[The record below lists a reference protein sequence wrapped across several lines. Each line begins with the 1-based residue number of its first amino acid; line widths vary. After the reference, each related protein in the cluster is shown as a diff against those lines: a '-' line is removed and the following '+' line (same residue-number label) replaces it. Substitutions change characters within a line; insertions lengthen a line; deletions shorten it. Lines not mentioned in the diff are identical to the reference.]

1 MLTVNAHPDTL
12 VALAQLPSV
21 QRIELAHAR
30 VLLNDLSRTRMNVSA
45 DTVTPTNYLDLTG
58 TNVTLNLNDT
68 GADQNHPDLA
78 GRVFFSNTD
87 TNLSATSQDPDGH
100 GTHVA
105 GTIIS
110 SGANSTNLVAPGS
123 VPGASFRGMAPAAS
137 LFVLPID
144 LRIGPLVSDAY
155 LQQTAASN
163 NFVGLGRTN
172 AIISNNSWSYTGAFE
187 YNSASASY
195 DAAVRDALPGRTGP
209 QPVLYVF
216 AAGNS
221 GNGNDNGTGGDPDRI
236 AAPATA
242 KNVITVGA
250 IEQLRNITNAYYT
263 TNVVNGEN
271 VVSTNTPFL
280 GFTDS
285 DNVVASFSS
294 RGNVGI
300 GTEGEFGRVKPDV
313 VAPGAFVVSTR
324 SSRWLL
330 DNSLP
335 PASPLYPILSSLNSG
350 LAPYYRY
357 ETGTSMAA
365 PAVSGVLAL
374 MQEFFEKRL
383 KLGFSPALLKALLIN
398 GARSVNPD
406 IPSYDWGVTNAVK
419 IQGWGLVNLTNSLPA
434 GLTNGDPKSWPLQ
447 FFDQSPTHTLATGQR
462 HTWEL
467 GLSADGQL
475 VPLRVTLV
483 WTDPPG
489 NPGAGIK
496 LVNDLDLIVTN
507 LDTGAVFLGN
517 GIPTG
522 FDFNPPS
529 ETNAPPG
536 FDFVNNVENVIL
548 RPPLGTN
555 YSISVVGRR
564 VNVNA
569 VTANTNDVVQDYA
582 LVVSCGDGELASP
595 IVSLTGPNTGVVPP
609 PPITAITNGAP
620 LLHQRVG
627 ANFQLAPLADGE
639 ANQWRIYVFTNFFF
653 TNTVSGLTN
662 GSNVAFITF
671 PDGHLALPRNLGPD
685 IDLYVSADPALTN
698 LNAVVIANAFKSLNR
713 GGTESVVFTN
723 APVGP
728 NKIFYIGVKSE
739 DQQAAEFGIVAFS
752 SNEPFAQQDPFGNHL
767 LRGLPPSVAIPD
779 GSGDTPGGVRMFAV
793 DPLQPVTIARVIV
806 TNDITHQS
814 IGDLLGNLSYA
825 NHFAVLN
832 NHNRY
837 GGVTNTFF
845 HLVYDD
851 SNSGLFLLSRP
862 TDGPGSLNDFVS
874 ERTGS
879 TMPWLLTMADN
890 SHGRTGRVDSLNI
903 RVEPQ
908 RSILG
913 VGVNGTVL
921 ANQWVYYIVDVPG
934 DASKLTVTLSSM
946 TGPLNLY
953 LKRGAPPTANDS

>member
-1 MLTVNAHPDTL
+1 MTPSTWARTSFRAGRIFNSPEAVRSIRTRASTTPRTARAASVFTRRGTRASRAGSGGNTFLSGFPRARLASPACPRQAAMLERSSRSL
-12 VALAQLPSV
+12 GC
-21 QRIELAHAR
+21 HAR
-30 VLLNDLSRTRMNVSA
+30 
-45 DTVTPTNYLDLTG
+45 
-58 TNVTLNLNDT
+58 
-68 GADQNHPDLA
+68 
-78 GRVFFSNTD
+78 
-87 TNLSATSQDPDGH
+87 
-100 GTHVA
+100 
-105 GTIIS
+105 
-110 SGANSTNLVAPGS
+110 
-123 VPGASFRGMAPAAS
+123 RGMAPAAS

-144 LRIGPLVSDAY
+144 LRVGPLVSDTY

-163 NFVGLGRTN
+163 NFITLGRTN
-172 AIISNNSWSYTGAFE
+172 AMISNNSWAYTGAFE

-195 DAAVRDALPGRTGP
+195 DAAVRDGLPGRPGP

-216 AAGNS
+216 GAGNS
-221 GNGNDNGTGGDPDRI
+221 GFGNDNGTGGEPDSI
-236 AAPATA
+236 PAPATA

-330 DNSLP
+330 DNSLA

-447 FFDQSPTHTLATGQR
+447 FLDQSPTRTLATGQR

-489 NPGAGIK
+489 NPGAAIK
-496 LVNDLDLIVTN
+496 LVNDLDLVVTN
-507 LDTGAVFLGN
+507 LDTGDVFLGN

-522 FDFNPPS
+522 FDFNPPGD
-529 ETNAPPG
+529 TNAPPG
-536 FDFVNNVENVIL
+536 LDFVNNVENVIL

-595 IVSLTGPNTGVVPP
+595 LVSLTGPNTGVVAPP
-609 PPITAITNGAP
+609 PLIAITNGAP

-627 ANFQLAPLADGE
+627 ANFQLEPLADGE
-639 ANQWRIYVFTNFFF
+639 PDQWRFYVFTNFFF

-671 PDGHLALPRNLGPD
+671 PDGNLALPRNLEPD
-685 IDLYVSADPALTN
+685 IDLYVSTNSALTN
-698 LNAVVIANAFKSLNR
+698 LNAAVIANAVKSLNR
-713 GGTESVVFTN
+713 GGTEAVLFTN
-723 APVGP
+723 APLGRDR
-728 NKIFYIGVKSE
+728 IFYIGVKSE
-739 DQQAAEFGIVAFS
+739 DQQAAEFGIVGFS
-752 SNEPFAQQDPFGNHL
+752 SDEPFAQQDPFGNHI
-767 LRGLPPSVAIPD
+767 LRGLLTDGGAIPD
-779 GSGDTPGGVRMFAV
+779 GSPDAPGGV
-793 DPLQPVTIARVIV
+793 
-806 TNDITHQS
+806 
-814 IGDLLGNLSYA
+814 
-825 NHFAVLN
+825 
-832 NHNRY
+832 
-837 GGVTNTFF
+837 
-845 HLVYDD
+845 
-851 SNSGLFLLSRP
+851 
-862 TDGPGSLNDFVS
+862 
-874 ERTGS
+874 
-879 TMPWLLTMADN
+879 
-890 SHGRTGRVDSLNI
+890 
-903 RVEPQ
+903 
-908 RSILG
+908 
-913 VGVNGTVL
+913 
-921 ANQWVYYIVDVPG
+921 
-934 DASKLTVTLSSM
+934 
-946 TGPLNLY
+946 
-953 LKRGAPPTANDS
+953 